1 MYKDKYP
8 YELPTIEKI
17 TIDTKALVAD
27 KGTILIG
34 GLKVTPVDLGQPAGD
49 VAKSEAKDKQ
59 VLLVLV
65 KPTIVPRR
73 EPEPDAIAVM
83 E

>member
-8 YELPTIEKI
+8 YKLPIIEKV
-17 TIDTKALVAD
+17 TIDTKVLVAN

-59 VLLVLV
+59 VLLILV
-65 KPTIVPRR
+65 KPTIY
-73 EPEPDAIAVM
+73 EPADGG
-83 E
+83 